1 MANANI
7 TSEKWILDADLEGQ
21 KEEQVK
27 RKKGWPSTFA
37 LAYSAVGVVYGDV
50 GTSPLYVFS
59 STFTTDTPTETDV
72 LGAMS
77 IIFWTITLIV
87 VVKYMLI
94 VLLADDNGEGGTFAL
109 YSLICRFA
117 GMRTATS
124 GLPDASDVT
133 LSRYSRHTGDKGT
146 KSLSTRIS
154 FRLKQYLATTAGAQ
168 ASLLCL
174 VLLMTSMVLGDGVL
188 TPAQSVLGAIYGLQ
202 VKTSVSQGGIVGI
215 SCGIV
220 ILLFMVQRFGTG
232 RIGFCFAPIVLI
244 YFLCNLII
252 AITNISRYK
261 PDIFKALSPHYAYYY
276 FRDNRHLGW
285 VQCSGLFLA
294 ITGTE
299 ATYADLGHFSRSAI
313 RISFLVICYPVLIVT
328 YLGQA
333 AWLTRYPDQVSSTF
347 YASIPYGDG
356 FYWFVFVFAT
366 GAACVASQ
374 AMISAA
380 FSIVKQSIALGCF
393 PQLSV
398 QHVSDK
404 VLGSVYIPEVNYVM
418 MVLTVVVIAIFK
430 TTVQLGNAYGV
441 AVSSMMFGTTVL
453 IYVVML
459 MIWETNFFLATAFL
473 ISFGFIDMVFTTA
486 NLNKV
491 PHGGWFA
498 LAIAG
503 AVFSLSYLWWWGT
516 NIKHKSMLATQMK
529 MQDLLGTNLI
539 YNKSKKDDASSP
551 DDIVHKV
558 LIILTIRQVAVS
570 TVSESERLL
579 FRKLRYP
586 GIYRC
591 VARYGYRD
599 RVHMDNK
606 FVIKLLDKVNE
617 VDPSVAHVVQQANM
631 VNTSY
636 IVSFIK
642 LFVKQDIVGITGAFR
657 RFFLQDVYSN
667 MGRFVRHSYQDW
679 CIPHGSLFEVGV
691 ALNV

>member
-1 MANANI
+1 MF
-7 TSEKWILDADLEGQ
+7 Q
-21 KEEQVK
+21 C
-27 RKKGWPSTFA
+27 RKFRVEIWFA
-37 LAYSAVGVVYGDV
+37 
-50 GTSPLYVFS
+50 
-59 STFTTDTPTETDV
+59 
-72 LGAMS
+72 
-77 IIFWTITLIV
+77 
-87 VVKYMLI
+87 
-94 VLLADDNGEGGTFAL
+94 GGTFAL

-117 GMRTATS
+117 GMRPATN
-124 GLPDASDVT
+124 GIPDASDVT

-154 FRLKQYLATTAGAQ
+154 FGLKQYLATTVGAQ

-202 VKTSVSQGGIVGI
+202 VKTSVSQ
-215 SCGIV
+215 
-220 ILLFMVQRFGTG
+220 
-232 RIGFCFAPIVLI
+232 
-244 YFLCNLII
+244 
-252 AITNISRYK
+252 
-261 PDIFKALSPHYAYYY
+261 
-276 FRDNRHLGW
+276 
-285 VQCSGLFLA
+285 
-294 ITGTE
+294 GTE

-551 DDIVHKV
+551 DDSVDESLTGPGPCSNSPQAEDNSGISSPKLVTGNDAAPANGPHDQLVLASSGQPLLRIPAVGIMFADTLYGAPTILPELVNRWGVVHKV

-617 VDPSVAHVVQQANM
+617 VDPSVAHVVQQANV

-642 LFVKQDIVGITGAFR
+642 LFVKQDIVGIKGAFR